1 MENPNP
7 PTFEQ
12 SIKVLA
18 HNDYFKAVV
27 FDLLE
32 RRESAI
38 KELSTYK
45 DDSGLRKAAAEV
57 TVFTDLLDAYGVPVG
72 VPV

>member
-1 MENPNP
+1 MNPNP

-12 SIKVLA
+12 AVKELA
-18 HNDYFKAVV
+18 FNDYFKAVV
-27 FDLLE
+27 LDLVE

-38 KELSTYK
+38 KELGVYK

-57 TVFTDLLDAYGVPVG
+57 TVYTELLDAYGIPVG

>member
-12 SIKVLA
+12 SIAVLA

-38 KELSTYK
+38 KELSAYK